1 MLAVLVAPQLAVA
14 IALQAVNQ
22 SYDPSPTPAS
32 AKATLLSVVN
42 MVRNTSTT
50 THWIT
55 TPLATL
61 FQAVGHHNPGLRATM
76 VEVVQALSTATTTQS
91 IAGAAGAAGAAATVS
106 LPGNVAVLNI
116 PGHSLSPTITSV
128 SLHEYECGLVSTDPG
143 QLGKR

>member
-14 IALQAVNQ
+14 IALHAVNQ
-22 SYDPSPTPAS
+22 SYDTPPTPAA
-32 AKATLLSVVN
+32 AKATILSVVN

-61 FQAVGHHNPGLRATM
+61 FQAVGHHNPSLRATM

-91 IAGAAGAAGAAATVS
+91 IAGAATVS
-106 LPGNVAVLNI
+106 LPGNAAVLNI